1 MIWIAAAAKVTE
13 PQSGH
18 PPKTPMAT
26 SALQDTILDAWRTN
40 NRVTTTLIGH
50 LPDGLWDA
58 KVPGMGPRTVRTI
71 AAHLHNARSRW
82 IKTLGSDHGIAR
94 PAMVDLRKATRRQV
108 MTALNRSSAGMESL
122 LTLGF
127 ANGGR
132 LPPSKGYVWQNL
144 ALDVGHVLT
153 YFVAH
158 EAHHRGQIVLAARQ
172 IGIRLPQQVTNGLW
186 WWKPTARATVRPSG
200 SSGVQTPGTP

>member
-1 MIWIAAAAKVTE
+1 
-13 PQSGH
+13 
-18 PPKTPMAT
+18 MAT
-26 SALQDTILDAWRTN
+26 SDLQDSILDAWRTN
-40 NRVTTTLIGH
+40 NRVTTMLIEE
-50 LPDGLWDA
+50 LPDRVWDA
-58 KVPGMGPRTVRTI
+58 AVPGMGPRTVRTI

-82 IKTLGSDHGIAR
+82 VKTLGAGIVR

-108 MTALNRSSAGMESL
+108 VTALNRSSAGMESL
-122 LTLGF
+122 LKLGLD
-127 ANGGR
+127 NGGR
-132 LPPSKGYVWQNL
+132 LPPSKAYVWQNL

-186 WWKPTARATVRPSG
+186 WWKPRRLKALRR
-200 SSGVQTPGTP
+200 Q